1 MTLSDIQLAVCA
13 EFKMT
18 LSQMVSRSRKRIW
31 AWPRHVAMGLCRDMT
46 DKTLYQIARA
56 FKRSDHTTI
65 LHGVENYRRLLEE
78 EEWALRIYKIE
89 KELR

>member
-18 LSQMVSRSRKRIW
+18 LTQMLSKNRKRDW
-31 AWPRHVAMGLCRDMT
+31 AWPRHVAMGLCREMT
-46 DKTLYQIARA
+46 GKTLYQIARA

-65 LHGVENYRRLLEE
+65 LNGVKNYHKLLEE
-78 EEWALRIYKIE
+78 EEWAARIYKIE